1 MFARLTLQF
10 PSTYISICNR
20 VRSVSFSDGGLRD
33 RDIRGGP
40 FDFWWGS
47 CRIFRLL
54 DIFFYCSS
62 PAGFFLK
69 SPCPCLIFFFN
80 GNLKHKFWSLITW
93 PSPATQNS
101 PFRLLKTTFTRNA
114 FLSLHLSFKVIKSF
128 IFIQCTKKCIST
140 NLRLVDFPVRL
151 VDVIHAFS
159 NKTLYWSVAFL

>member
-1 MFARLTLQF
+1 MLPKGWTIWFLM
-10 PSTYISICNR
+10 
-20 VRSVSFSDGGLRD
+20 GG
-33 RDIRGGP
+33 
-40 FDFWWGS
+40 
-47 CRIFRLL
+47 CRIFILL

-62 PAGFFLK
+62 PAGFFLI
-69 SPCPCLIFFFN
+69 SLSLHDIFFN
-80 GNLKHKFWSLITW
+80 GNLKQKFWSLITW

-151 VDVIHAFS
+151 VDVICI
-159 NKTLYWSVAFL
+159 TLCTCPTDHLPTEQVNVFFFLIT

>member
-1 MFARLTLQF
+1 MRRLF
-10 PSTYISICNR
+10 EGDTYS
-20 VRSVSFSDGGLRD
+20 SL
-33 RDIRGGP
+33 IRGGQ
-40 FDFWWGS
+40 FDFWWGG
-47 CRIFRLL
+47 CRIIRLL
-54 DIFFYCSS
+54 DIFFIA
-62 PAGFFLK
+62 PALQDFFLI
-69 SPCPCLIFFFN
+69 SLSLYDIFFN

>member
-1 MFARLTLQF
+1 M
-10 PSTYISICNR
+10 
-20 VRSVSFSDGGLRD
+20 GG
-33 RDIRGGP
+33 
-40 FDFWWGS
+40 
-47 CRIFRLL
+47 CRIFILL
-54 DIFFYCSS
+54 DIFFLLLQPCRS
-62 PAGFFLK
+62 FFLI
-69 SPCPCLIFFFN
+69 SLSLHDIFFN

-159 NKTLYWSVAFL
+159 TQTKLYIGLLHFYRSCDYCIKYFTISSL